1 MSSSTTPLHRSG
13 EFFRKT
19 AFLHRSSLRTK
30 FSTLAQISG
39 WFARYLALLHRPLGL
54 SSNSIVFSAK
64 DCRSWHLLL
73 CFFLYFS
80 FLHFF
85 SNTVFN
91 CFDSTLPHSSGCFAL
106 YFGLL
111 QSDLLILSFLFFF
124 PFPPIFSS
132 FLPPGDFSS
141 SDSSSLLNAS
151 LGIVSIIFS
160 FIRSPVR
167 ASSLSL
173 PPDNVIPETSIPL
186 TFDSASFPFSSS
198 TKMSTLSTTLHL
210 STFLLLKLG
219 LLHFLTSSSRLS
231 NFSRAGSSSG
241 SAMLASW
248 QICLFLSFAKNFS
261 FLQRFANQA
270 RSLLFASHFLG
281 LAALNIL
288 FLHLSSASLHESL
301 FFFLKA

>member
-39 WFARYLALLHRPLGL
+39 WFARYLALSHLPLGL
-54 SSNSIVFSAK
+54 CSTSIVFSAK

-124 PFPPIFSS
+124 PFAALRLFFVGFFVLAERLAWNRLHYL
-132 FLPPGDFSS
+132 FLYQVPSQ
-141 SDSSSLLNAS
+141 
-151 LGIVSIIFS
+151 
-160 FIRSPVR
+160 
-167 ASSLSL
+167 
-173 PPDNVIPETSIPL
+173 
-186 TFDSASFPFSSS
+186 
-198 TKMSTLSTTLHL
+198 
-210 STFLLLKLG
+210 G
-219 LLHFLTSSSRLS
+219 LLFIIT
-231 NFSRAGSSSG
+231 AG
-241 SAMLASW
+241 
-248 QICLFLSFAKNFS
+248 
-261 FLQRFANQA
+261 
-270 RSLLFASHFLG
+270 
-281 LAALNIL
+281 
-288 FLHLSSASLHESL
+288 
-301 FFFLKA
+301 